1 MARRHQMMLS
11 DLYGRI
17 GQMLAEHGDAPI
29 GRVVTPPFLDEP
41 HVIADF
47 IQPIYCDFSHVTTEM
62 YGVKIKTYEPAIE
75 E

>member
-1 MARRHQMMLS
+1 MARKHQMMMS

-29 GRVVTPPFLDEP
+29 GRVETQQRLDEP
-41 HVIADF
+41 HLIADF

-62 YGVKIKTYEPAIE
+62 NGVKIKTYEPTIE

>member
-1 MARRHQMMLS
+1 MARKHLMMLS

-41 HVIADF
+41 HIITDF
-47 IQPIYCDFSHVTTEM
+47 IQPIYCDFTHVTTEM
-62 YGVKIKTYEPAIE
+62 NGVKIKTYEPSIE

>member
-1 MARRHQMMLS
+1 MARKHQMMLS

-29 GRVVTPPFLDEP
+29 GRVVRPRFPSAP

-47 IQPIYCDFSHVTTEM
+47 IQPLDCDPSHVTTERD
-62 YGVKIKTYEPAIE
+62 GVNPKTYEPTIE